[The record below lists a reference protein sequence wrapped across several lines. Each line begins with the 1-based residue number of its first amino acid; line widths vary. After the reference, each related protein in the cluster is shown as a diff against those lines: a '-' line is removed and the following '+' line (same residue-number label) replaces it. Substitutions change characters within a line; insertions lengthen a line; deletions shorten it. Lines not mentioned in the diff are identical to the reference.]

1 MFVTAHRT
9 HASVSAFKM
18 AASLALRKNTVTRE
32 IHEKKWAVFCR
43 VIDNHGDLGFT
54 WRLAAQLAASSQ
66 TVTLFVDDAS
76 ALAWMAPL
84 GHPRVE
90 IKPWPNEHAPVPLE
104 HLHDVVI
111 EAFGC
116 ELPVA
121 WQAAMATAPLP
132 PVWVNLEYF
141 SAEDYAIRNH
151 GLPSPVLS
159 GPAKG
164 LTKWFYY
171 PGLDAQS
178 GGLLSRTSPS
188 NVSNTVA
195 RRNLRISVFCYE
207 PAGMAQWLTQLGQ
220 EHAGSE
226 LFVTAGRATRAV
238 QLALQ
243 TLPADTAHAL
253 KLQDVAAM
261 SQDDYDL
268 FLSSMDLNLVRG
280 EDSLV
285 RAMHAGKPLL
295 WQIYPQH
302 DGAHWKKLNAFLERT
317 EAPPV
322 VVQSHLAWNSETP
335 KALPELTPTA
345 LAEWATWATDIQ
357 RRLAQQTG
365 LAERLRAFVAAKG

>member
-1 MFVTAHRT
+1 MI
-9 HASVSAFKM
+9 SQ
-18 AASLALRKNTVTRE
+18 LALSLPAQSPAADSQAQGKNTVTRK

-54 WRLAAQLAASSQ
+54 WRLATQLADSRQ

-76 ALAWMAPL
+76 ALTWMAPL

-90 IKPWPNEHAPVPLE
+90 IKPWPNDHALVPVE
-104 HLHDVVI
+104 SLHDVVI

-121 WQAAMATAPLP
+121 WQAAMAAAPLP

-171 PGLDAQS
+171 PGLDAHS
-178 GGLLSRTSPS
+178 GGLLSNTCTSNAS
-188 NVSNTVA
+188 STAVGGG
-195 RRNLRISVFCYE
+195 LRISVFCYE
-207 PAGMAQWLTQLGQ
+207 PAGMALWLTQLAQ
-220 EHAGSE
+220 QHAGSE
-226 LFVTAGRATRAV
+226 LFVTAGRATQSV
-238 QLALQ
+238 QLAMQ
-243 TLPADTAHAL
+243 TLPIGTAHAL
-253 KLQDVAAM
+253 KLHNRAAM
-261 SQDDYDL
+261 SQDNYDL

-345 LAEWATWATDIQ
+345 LAEWATWAADIKQ
-357 RRLAQQTG
+357 RLAQQTG
-365 LAERLRAFVAAKG
+365 LTERLRAFVAAKG

>member
-1 MFVTAHRT
+1 M
-9 HASVSAFKM
+9 
-18 AASLALRKNTVTRE
+18 TRE

-43 VIDNHGDLGFT
+43 VIDNHGDIGFS
-54 WRLAAQLAASSQ
+54 WRLAAQLAASRQ

-90 IKPWPNEHAPVPLE
+90 IQPWPNEHSPVPLE

-121 WQAAMATAPLP
+121 WQAAMAAAPMP
-132 PVWVNLEYF
+132 PVWVNVEYF
-141 SAEDYAIRNH
+141 SAEAYAIRNH

-178 GGLLSRTSPS
+178 GGLLSRTCPS
-188 NVSNTVA
+188 DASSTAA

-207 PAGMAQWLTQLGQ
+207 PAGMAQWLTQLAQ
-220 EHAGSE
+220 QHAGSE
-226 LFVTAGRATRAV
+226 LFVTAGRATKAV

-243 TLPADTAHAL
+243 TLPAGTAHAL
-253 KLQDVAAM
+253 KLHDVAAM

-285 RAMHAGKPLL
+285 RAIHAGKPLL
-295 WQIYPQH
+295 WQIYPQD

-317 EAPPV
+317 KAPPV

-335 KALPELTPTA
+335 KALPELTAPA
-345 LAEWATWATDIQ
+345 LAEWATWVADIQ